1 MKTSGKTSKSTG
13 KAAGR
18 PRGSTDRA
26 HKQKDV
32 MTSRPSQDKKN
43 FTSKRNPT
51 GIDSEKGDRYD
62 RDLKQSGKRQARKE
76 K

>member
-18 PRGSTDRA
+18 PRGKTDQF
-26 HKQKDV
+26 KKKDV
-32 MTSRPSQDKKN
+32 MTSHPSQDRRT

-51 GIDSEKGDRYD
+51 GTDSNRAADS
-62 RDLKQSGKRQARKE
+62 RDESLKRSGPRKTGSR